1 MNKLW
6 VKILIPVLIV
16 AVIAALWII
25 KNSPEED
32 PGDNDSNVVETPS
45 DTNNDKESVDDN
57 KEPVEPDVLAD
68 ADFSLVA
75 TNVNIKE
82 LSKYG
87 LPMIIDYGSEG
98 CMPCQEMKPALK
110 AINAKMNQKAFVKYI
125 DVWEYPETAEG
136 LPFNLIPTQ
145 FFYNADGTPFVPSE
159 ELQKHILFDM
169 YYTNDTNEHVF
180 TTHTGGLTENEFLMI
195 LKEMGVDVND

>member
-32 PGDNDSNVVETPS
+32 PGDNNSNITETPS
-45 DTNNDKESVDDN
+45 DTNNKEPVDNN
-57 KEPVEPDVLAD
+57 KEPVKPDVLAD

-87 LPMIIDYGSEG
+87 LPIIIDYGSEG

-110 AINAKMNQKAFVKYI
+110 AINAKMNRKAFVKYI
-125 DVWEYPETAEG
+125 DVWEYPESAEG

-180 TTHTGGLTENEFLMI
+180 TTHTGGLSENEFLMI
-195 LKEMGVDVND
+195 LKEMGVDIND